1 MEKFDRLG
9 SIFNEAG
16 KSKNV
21 LVRNRAWLIRAL
33 KAFRLI
39 FELYLKQT
47 SDEVFACRVF
57 LQRFAPVLENRLE
70 AFVSVLLL
78 RATLLVFVRKH
89 RVYLLDRMPKS
100 GRGHVRQCQVHL
112 MHKTAA

>member
-1 MEKFDRLG
+1 MEKFDWLG

-16 KSKNV
+16 ETKNV
-21 LVRNRAWLIRAL
+21 LMGNGAGLVRAL

-78 RATLLVFVRKH
+78 RATLLVFVGKH
-89 RVYLLDRMPKS
+89 RVDLLDRLPEG
-100 GRGHVRQCQVHL
+100 GRGHVR
-112 MHKTAA
+112 